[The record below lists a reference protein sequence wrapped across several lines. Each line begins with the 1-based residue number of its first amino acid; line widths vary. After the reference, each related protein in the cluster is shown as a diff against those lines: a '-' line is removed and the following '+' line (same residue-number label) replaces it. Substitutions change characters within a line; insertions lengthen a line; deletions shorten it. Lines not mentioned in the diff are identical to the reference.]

1 MPGQRQLDF
10 DYDLWANKKWLA
22 AAPAME
28 HAARA
33 MQILHHVVTAQWLW
47 LNRVQD
53 AVGDK
58 EPRLSEP
65 VQLDANAMETL
76 HDSWLKL
83 LKGYPE
89 SSEVA
94 YSNSQGKHFSN
105 TLGEITAHVL
115 NHGTYHRGQLRGLA
129 EAEGFEEFQDTD
141 YIHFARG

>member
-1 MPGQRQLDF
+1 MAAQRQLDF

-22 AAPAME
+22 ASPQME
-28 HAARA
+28 HAERA
-33 MQILHHVVTAQWLW
+33 LQILHHVAVAQWLW
-47 LNRVQD
+47 LQRVQD

-58 EPRLSEP
+58 SPRLSEP
-65 VQLDANAMETL
+65 VELREAVFVEL
-76 HDSWLKL
+76 HDAWLKL
-83 LKGYPE
+83 LHGFAE

-94 YSNSQGKHFSN
+94 YSSSSGKHYSN
-105 TLGEITAHVL
+105 TLGEITMHVL